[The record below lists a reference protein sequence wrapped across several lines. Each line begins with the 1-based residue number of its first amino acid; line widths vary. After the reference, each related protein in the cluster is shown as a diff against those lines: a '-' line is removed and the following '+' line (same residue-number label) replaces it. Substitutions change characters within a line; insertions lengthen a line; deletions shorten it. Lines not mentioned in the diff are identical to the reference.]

1 MSNARPGISLIIPVY
16 NEAPNIDELMA
27 RCVAM
32 LESTGDTFEIIA
44 VDDGSTDESAQL
56 LHKHHELD
64 PRLRI
69 VRLVRN
75 FGQTPALYA
84 GMSYARGD
92 VIVTVDADLQNPPE
106 EIPKLIQKLDEGYD
120 VVQGWRQQRRDSL
133 LRKIPSKL
141 LNAFI
146 SRAIKGRVRD
156 LGCGL
161 KVFRR
166 HTVERMNLFKHRAR
180 YLPADMFWLGVKIAE
195 VKVAHHERR
204 RGKSKYNVL
213 SLFHLMFELV
223 IGLTAAPVRA
233 VNFMGWLFTLIGI
246 AIGAFAAA
254 NHWVGHPLGPTV
266 LIASL
271 VLFVGGVQLVGTGI
285 VCEYISRIYA
295 EVQGRPYYLVKEVIE

>member
-1 MSNARPGISLIIPVY
+1 MPVY
-16 NEAPNIDELMA
+16 NEAPNIEELMT

-32 LESTGDTFEIIA
+32 LESTSDTFEIIA

-56 LHKHHELD
+56 LHKHHEQY

-84 GMSYARGD
+84 GKSHARGD
-92 VIVTVDADLQNPPE
+92 VVVIIDADLQNPPE
-106 EIPKLIQKLDEGYD
+106 EIPKLLRKLEEGYD
-120 VVQGWRQQRRDSL
+120 VVQGWREKRRDSL
-133 LRKIPSKL
+133 FRKIPSKL

-146 SRAIKGRVRD
+146 SRAIEARVRD
-156 LGCGL
+156 LGCGM

-166 HTVERMNLFKHRAR
+166 DTVERMNLFKHRAR
-180 YLPADMFWLGVKIAE
+180 YLPADIFWLGVKIAE
-195 VKVAHHERR
+195 VKIAHDERR

-213 SLFHLMFELV
+213 SLFRLMFELV
-223 IGLTAAPVRA
+223 IGLTSAPVKA
-233 VNFMGWLFTLIGI
+233 VSFTGWLFTLIGI
-246 AIGAFAAA
+246 AIGAFAAV
-254 NHWVGHPLGPTV
+254 NHWVGHPLGPAV
-266 LIASL
+266 LIVAL

>member
-1 MSNARPGISLIIPVY
+1 MSNARPGISLIMPVY
-16 NEAPNIDELMA
+16 NEAPNIEELMT

-32 LESTGDTFEIIA
+32 LESTSDTFEIIA

-84 GMSYARGD
+84 GMSHARGD
-92 VIVTVDADLQNPPE
+92 VVVIIDADLQNPPE
-106 EIPKLIQKLDEGYD
+106 EIPKLLRKLEEGYD
-120 VVQGWRQQRRDSL
+120 VVQGWREKRRDSL
-133 LRKIPSKL
+133 FRKIPSKL

-146 SRAIKGRVRD
+146 SRAIEARVRD
-156 LGCGL
+156 LGCGM

-166 HTVERMNLFKHRAR
+166 DTVERMNLFKHRAR
-180 YLPADMFWLGVKIAE
+180 YLPADIFWLGVKIAE
-195 VKVAHHERR
+195 VKIAHDERR

-213 SLFHLMFELV
+213 SLFRLMFELV
-223 IGLTAAPVRA
+223 IGLTSAPVKA
-233 VNFMGWLFTLIGI
+233 VSFTGWLFTLIGI
-246 AIGAFAAA
+246 AIGAFAAV
-254 NHWVGHPLGPTV
+254 NHWVGHPLGPAV
-266 LIASL
+266 LIVAL

>member
-1 MSNARPGISLIIPVY
+1 MPVY
-16 NEAPNIDELMA
+16 NEAPNIEELMT

-32 LESTGDTFEIIA
+32 LESTSDTFEIIA

-84 GMSYARGD
+84 GMSHARGD
-92 VIVTVDADLQNPPE
+92 VVVIIDADLQNPPE
-106 EIPKLIQKLDEGYD
+106 EIPKLLRKLEEGYD
-120 VVQGWRQQRRDSL
+120 VVQGWREKRRDSL
-133 LRKIPSKL
+133 FRKIPSKL

-146 SRAIKGRVRD
+146 SRAIEARVRD
-156 LGCGL
+156 LGCGM

-166 HTVERMNLFKHRAR
+166 DTVERMNLFKHRAR
-180 YLPADMFWLGVKIAE
+180 YLPADIFWLGVKIAE
-195 VKVAHHERR
+195 VKIAHDERR

-213 SLFHLMFELV
+213 SLFRLMFELV
-223 IGLTAAPVRA
+223 IGLTSAPVKA
-233 VNFMGWLFTLIGI
+233 VSFTGWLFTLIGI
-246 AIGAFAAA
+246 AIGAFAAV
-254 NHWVGHPLGPTV
+254 NHWVGHPLGPAV
-266 LIASL
+266 LIVAL